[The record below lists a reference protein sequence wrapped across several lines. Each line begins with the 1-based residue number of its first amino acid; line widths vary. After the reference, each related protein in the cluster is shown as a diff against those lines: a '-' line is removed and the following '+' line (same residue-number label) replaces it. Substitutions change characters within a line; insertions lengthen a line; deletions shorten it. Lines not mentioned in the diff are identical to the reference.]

1 MLDTRVLSRVTHAI
15 RPEAYTIFQFKERE
29 RRKGRRHRYCV
40 LGFVIGRFFRS
51 PRGLYVS
58 RQTCRFGISYIL
70 ATPGLIK
77 RTTEG
82 RNYRCRCNKERA
94 KTSRRA
100 KGQKLFARAP
110 RRSSFFLRDFFST
123 FSFLSLSLSLF
134 VELHEKARKN
144 LALTRGVAVEVDA
157 HEGHEFVGNNVGH
170 LN

>member
-15 RPEAYTIFQFKERE
+15 RPEAYTIFQFKEKE
-29 RRKGRRHRYCV
+29 RRKGRHRYCV

-51 PRGLYVS
+51 PGGFYVS

-82 RNYRCRCNKERA
+82 RNYRCGCNKERA

-110 RRSSFFLRDFFST
+110 RRFSLFFADFFPT
-123 FSFLSLSLSLF
+123 FSFSSLSCSSWSF
-134 VELHEKARKN
+134 
-144 LALTRGVAVEVDA
+144 TRRLVKTW
-157 HEGHEFVGNNVGH
+157 
-170 LN
+170 L